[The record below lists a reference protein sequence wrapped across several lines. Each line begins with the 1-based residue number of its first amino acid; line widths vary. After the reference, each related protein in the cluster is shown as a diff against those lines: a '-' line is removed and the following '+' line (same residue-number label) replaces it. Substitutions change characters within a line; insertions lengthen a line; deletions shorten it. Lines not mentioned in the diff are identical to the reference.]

1 MAKTK
6 KPSVWTVTWGKPL
19 IIPPKKKSKKP
30 RKTIT
35 ERVEDVLA
43 RAMHDYADYCAEER
57 ALGGSYW
64 VVFPRDHAAFLHA
77 RRSILRLLREVARG

>member
-1 MAKTK
+1 VAKS
-6 KPSVWTVTWGKPL
+6 KP
-19 IIPPKKKSKKP
+19 KKP

-35 ERVEDVLA
+35 ERVEAVLA
-43 RAMHDYADYCAEER
+43 RAMHDYADYCEGER

-64 VVFPRDHAAFLHA
+64 VVFPREHSAFSRA

>member
-1 MAKTK
+1 MSADHNARRERIADPEKRK
-6 KPSVWTVTWGKPL
+6 KRTPAQ
-19 IIPPKKKSKKP
+19 
-30 RKTIT
+30 
-35 ERVEDVLA
+35 RVEAVLA
-43 RAMHDYADYCAEER
+43 RAMHDYADYCEEER